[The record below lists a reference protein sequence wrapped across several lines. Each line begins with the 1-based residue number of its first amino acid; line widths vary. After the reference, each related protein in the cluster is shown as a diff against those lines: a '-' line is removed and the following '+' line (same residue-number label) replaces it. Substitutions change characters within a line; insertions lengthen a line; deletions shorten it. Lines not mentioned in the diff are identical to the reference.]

1 MCKDKKK
8 KKEENKNGE
17 GITKEA
23 WNKIRK
29 RETETRGRGGGR
41 KMNRGEHGGID
52 REGRVGDAE

>member
-8 KKEENKNGE
+8 GGGGGRGNGE

-29 RETETRGRGGGR
+29 RETETRGGGRGGGR
-41 KMNRGEHGGID
+41 RDE
-52 REGRVGDAE
+52 